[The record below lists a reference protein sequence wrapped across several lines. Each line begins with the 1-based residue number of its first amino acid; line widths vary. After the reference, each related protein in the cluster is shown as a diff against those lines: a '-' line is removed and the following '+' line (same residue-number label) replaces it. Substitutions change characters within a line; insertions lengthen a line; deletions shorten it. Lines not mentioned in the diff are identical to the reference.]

1 MKNMMLPAKNCKIL
15 LLAALF
21 AGAASTAFA
30 GTTCGNNLE
39 YELQGT
45 TLVLTSPDPPQPA
58 TIYSQAFKDRT
69 DITDIVFPD
78 NLTEISTYAFSG
90 CTGITDIVLPPA
102 LTSIGVKAFSGCTSL
117 VSVLCRPQM
126 APALGVDAFTGCANG
141 LTICVPAL
149 GAYTMA
155 DIWTHYE
162 EKLTLCF
169 LDENDEQTTAEAKI
183 SLFRDTNE
191 IDLFRTLRKAG
202 CFNTLTLPFSVPDIS
217 ASPLAGA
224 EVYKFVSATVSD
236 GALQLDITPLTGTA
250 LDAGTP
256 YLIQWSNTGEVL
268 THLHFTGIT
277 WDIDQSADN
286 AGTGQVL
293 FCGFYG
299 KTHISDTGTDQHLNL
314 FLGGNNTL
322 YWPSDTDPNAKMSGF
337 RAWFQITPSASAP
350 VYRGMPATL
359 QIVASP
365 TDLREVQSPEIRCQK
380 ILRDGQMI
388 IIRNGVEYSING
400 QRL

>member
-1 MKNMMLPAKNCKIL
+1 MMLPAKNCKIL

-21 AGAASTAFA
+21 VGAASTAFA
-30 GTTCGNNLE
+30 GTTCGTNLE

-45 TLVLTSPDPPQPA
+45 MLVLTSPDPGHSA
-58 TIYSQAFKDRT
+58 TISSSAFYNRT
-69 DITDIVFPD
+69 DFTDVIIPD
-78 NLTEISTYAFSG
+78 N
-90 CTGITDIVLPPA
+90 V
-102 LTSIGVKAFSGCTSL
+102 TSIGPSAFYGCSSL
-117 VSVLCRPQM
+117 THVLCRPQM
-126 APALGVDAFTGCANG
+126 APALGADAFTSCATG
-141 LTICVPAL
+141 LQICVPTL
-149 GAYTMA
+149 GAYTKA
-155 DIWTHYE
+155 DIWTQYQ

-183 SLFRDTNE
+183 SLFRNTNE

-217 ASPLAGA
+217 ASPLADA
-224 EVYKFVSATVSD
+224 EVYEFVGATVSG

-250 LDAGTP
+250 LAAGTP
-256 YLIQWSNTGEVL
+256 YLIQWSNTGKVL

-277 WDIDQSADN
+277 WDNDQSADN

-299 KTHISDTGTDQHLNL
+299 RTHISDTGGDQHLNL
-314 FLGGNNTL
+314 FLGGNNIL
-322 YWPSDTDPNAKMSGF
+322 YWPSDGGSESAKMLGF